1 MKLFLTADLHDNHF
15 GLELIPLKLVKLD
28 VVDCASGSP
37 SNEVYRDSNV

>member
-15 GLELIPLKLVKLD
+15 SLGLMPLTLLKLD

-37 SNEVYRDSNV
+37 SNEIYLDPTV